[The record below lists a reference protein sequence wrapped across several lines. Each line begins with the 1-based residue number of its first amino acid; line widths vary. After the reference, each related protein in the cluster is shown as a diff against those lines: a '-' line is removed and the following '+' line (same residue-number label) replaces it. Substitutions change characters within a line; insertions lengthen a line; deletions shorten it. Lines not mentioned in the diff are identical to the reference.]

1 MELLAL
7 GWDILVHLDRHLGAW
22 LAQYGVWFYAILFLI
37 IFCETGLVV
46 WPFLPGDSL
55 LFVVG
60 ALAATGGLDVTSV
73 MALIVVA
80 ALCGD
85 NVNYWIGRIIGR
97 RVFHVEGSRWFNP
110 KHLERTHA
118 FYHRHG
124 GKTVVIA
131 RFVPIVRTFAPFVA
145 GIGRMFYPRFLAF
158 SLGGAAL
165 WSVSLVGAGYL
176 FGNLPAVKNNLTLVI
191 MAIVAI
197 SVIPFMLEWLRVR
210 RQR

>member
-7 GWDILVHLDRHLGAW
+7 GWDVLVHLDRYLGQW
-22 LAQYGVWFYAILFLI
+22 LAQYGAWFYAILFAI

-60 ALAATGGLDVTSV
+60 ALAATAGLDVALV

-80 ALCGD
+80 ALSGD
-85 NVNYWIGRIIGR
+85 NVNYGFGRWLGP
-97 RVFHVEGSRWFNP
+97 RVFHARHSRWLNV

-118 FYHRHG
+118 FYDRHG

-145 GIGRMFYPRFLAF
+145 GIGKMHYARFLAF
-158 SLGGAAL
+158 SVGGAVL
-165 WSVSLVGAGYL
+165 WSASLVGAGYL
-176 FGNLPAVKNNLTLVI
+176 IGNIPMVKNNLTLVI
-191 MAIVAI
+191 MAIVGL
-197 SVIPFMLEWLRVR
+197 SVTPMLVEWLRVR

>member
-7 GWDILVHLDRHLGAW
+7 GWDILVHLDRYLGAW

-60 ALAATGGLDVTSV
+60 ALAATGGLDVAFL
-73 MALIVVA
+73 MALIVIA

-85 NVNYWIGRIIGR
+85 NVNYWIGRFVGR
-97 RVFHVEGSRWFNP
+97 RVFHIEGSRWFNP
-110 KHLERTHA
+110 KHLERTHV
-118 FYHRHG
+118 FYHLHG
-124 GKTVVIA
+124 GKTLVLA
-131 RFVPIVRTFAPFVA
+131 RFIPIVRTFAPFVA

-158 SLGGAAL
+158 SAGGAAL

-176 FGNLPAVKNNLTLVI
+176 FGNLPVVKNNLTLVI

-197 SVIPFMLEWLRVR
+197 SVMPIALEWLRVR